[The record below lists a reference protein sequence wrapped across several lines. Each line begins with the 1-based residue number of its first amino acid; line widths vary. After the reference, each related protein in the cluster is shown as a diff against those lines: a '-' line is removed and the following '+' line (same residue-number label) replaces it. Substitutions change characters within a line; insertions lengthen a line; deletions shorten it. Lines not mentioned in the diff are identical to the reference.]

1 MAEVKELKVKNWM
14 GLKGEYDFPLEKITA
29 LLAPNGSGKT
39 SLLMAVR
46 FVLTGE
52 KPDGD
57 MINSDCDGAYVTAIV
72 ADNEGNEKTFTRTV
86 ENSGDTEKVTPYV
99 NEKKV
104 LVKAYDE
111 EITRTFKQP
120 VENLKMFTSS
130 DVVAAMKPQ
139 EFGALILRYVES
151 KFTISQILDF
161 YPSRTPGEE
170 AILREN
176 LPEEDITI
184 STLDELEEALRDR
197 RKSFKSALQTKKGI
211 IQTLPEKEPA
221 GDRAELEEQLKS
233 LTDAVSVFKM
243 YEVKKKAFDEASLN
257 LKKQKDRETEIEKLI
272 AASTAKEPVTADK
285 EKMEKDYASL
295 QESLNSNKVAFNS
308 LKQSKEQLEKTLE
321 ALEKPICPISPL
333 ITCHENKTVAKA
345 EIGEAVKSNEEGMK
359 ALKDETKKIVDKMLL
374 IQNQAKEYAANEK
387 LWQEKQALEKELE
400 NLKATEIKLPEE
412 PAPMKAPEESEEEL
426 KRRIS
431 LFDDFEK
438 RKTLE
443 KEVEDDT
450 VFLKDLESLIKALS
464 GKGVIRTKIVETFLV
479 LFEKLANESAAGT
492 GTAVKFRFAA
502 EDGVKVYADFN
513 GDYLPYESLS
523 GGEKALFI
531 YVVMDVLSKL
541 TGTNIILMDELSVM
555 DKEMLSYFVEIL
567 KNNEDKYGNIF
578 ISGVDYSEM
587 DKVFV
592 DAGINVL
599 PL

>member
-1 MAEVKELKVKNWM
+1 METIKSIQLKNWM
-14 GLKGEYDFPLEKITA
+14 GFKGEFSFPLEKITA

-46 FVLTGE
+46 FILTGE
-52 KPDGD
+52 RPDGD
-57 MINSDCDGAYVTAIV
+57 MINSDSDEAYVTAIMS
-72 ADNEGNEKTFTRTV
+72 DDEGNEITFTRTI
-86 ENSGDTEKVTPYV
+86 ENSGATEKVTPFV
-99 NEKKV
+99 DGKKV
-104 LVKAYDE
+104 LVKVYDE
-111 EITRTFKQP
+111 EITRAFKQP

-139 EFGALILRYVES
+139 EFGDLILKYVES

-161 YPSRTPGEE
+161 YPERTPGEE
-170 AILREN
+170 AILKEN
-176 LPEEDITI
+176 LPEEGITI
-184 STLDELEEALRDR
+184 DALGELEEALRDR
-197 RKSFKSALQTKKGI
+197 RKSFKSSLQIKKGI
-211 IQTLPEKEPA
+211 IDTLPAKEPA
-221 GDRAELEEQLKS
+221 GERSKLEEQLRA

-243 YEVKKKAFDEASLN
+243 YEVKKKAFDEAFQG
-257 LKKQKDRETEIEKLI
+257 LKKQKDREAEIEKMI
-272 AASTAKEPVTADK
+272 YSSKAKEPVAADK
-285 EKMEKDYASL
+285 EKMEKEYSSL

-308 LKQSKEQLEKTLE
+308 LKLSKEQLEKTLE

-333 ITCHENKTVAKA
+333 ITCHENKTIAKA
-345 EIGEAVKSNEEGMK
+345 EISEAVKSNEEGMK
-359 ALKDETKKIVDKMLL
+359 ALKDETQKIVDKMLS
-374 IQNQAKEYAANEK
+374 IMEQAKEYTANEK
-387 LWQEKQALEKELE
+387 AWQEKKALEKELE
-400 NLKATEIKLPEE
+400 NLKATEINLPEE
-412 PAPMKAPEESEEEL
+412 PAPMKAPEEDEEEL
-426 KRRIS
+426 KKRIS

-443 KEVEDDT
+443 KEVENDT
-450 VFLKDLESLIKALS
+450 IFLKDLESLIKALS

-479 LFEKLANESAAGT
+479 LFEKLANESAAST

-587 DKVFV
+587 NKVLV